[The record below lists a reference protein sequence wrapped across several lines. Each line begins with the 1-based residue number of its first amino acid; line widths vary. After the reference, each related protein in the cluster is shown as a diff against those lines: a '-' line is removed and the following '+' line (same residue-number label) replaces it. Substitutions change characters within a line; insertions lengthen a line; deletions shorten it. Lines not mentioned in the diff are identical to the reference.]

1 MGSSTELLI
10 RYNLHIFFVL
20 SSYQSFRISLWN
32 QGQILIMSESPVSDP
47 EKNVYGSD
55 NKTALHGETPVYVV
69 DEGLGESE
77 VTEFVETKEL
87 R

>member
-1 MGSSTELLI
+1 
-10 RYNLHIFFVL
+10 
-20 SSYQSFRISLWN
+20 
-32 QGQILIMSESPVSDP
+32 MSESPVSDP